1 MRYNKTI
8 KGLRPTQKGSLASS
22 VVIMTNKQQQMLWK
36 VTHSN
41 NTDLFDVYKSFS
53 EDKRRAFYY
62 CLNEMYCKDGFNFRI
77 TSVTCN
83 FFFCGF
89 LYYDENKR
97 LKCRYYT
104 GRNTYDFIAE

>member
-1 MRYNKTI
+1 
-8 KGLRPTQKGSLASS
+8 
-22 VVIMTNKQQQMLWK
+22 MTKKQQQMLWQ

-53 EDKRRAFYY
+53 ADKRRAYYY
-62 CLNEMYCKDGFNFRI
+62 CLNEMYRKDGFNFRI
-77 TSVTCN
+77 TAANCS
-83 FFFCGF
+83 FFCCGF

-97 LKCRYYT
+97 LNCRYYT

>member
-1 MRYNKTI
+1 MPK
-8 KGLRPTQKGSLASS
+8 
-22 VVIMTNKQQQMLWK
+22 KQHQMLWQ

-53 EDKRRAFYY
+53 DDKRRAFYY
-62 CLNEMYCKDGFNFRI
+62 CLNEMYSKDGFNFRI
-77 TSVTCN
+77 TSATCN
-83 FFFCGF
+83 FFCCGF
-89 LYYDENKR
+89 LYYDENKH

>member
-1 MRYNKTI
+1 M
-8 KGLRPTQKGSLASS
+8 RPTQKGPLAGS
-22 VVIMTNKQQQMLWK
+22 VVIMTKNQQQMLWK

-41 NTDLFDVYKSFS
+41 NTELFDVYKSFS
-53 EDKRRAFYY
+53 DDKRRAYDY
-62 CLNEMYCKDGFNFRI
+62 CKYEMRRKDGFNLRI
-77 TSVTCN
+77 TSVNT
-83 FFFCGF
+83 FSFSCGF